1 MIDTAKNLE
10 GVNADLVKLF
20 NRAAEI
26 AKADNDL
33 DLAVIE
39 GVRTMARQR
48 VLFAK
53 GATTTLKSRHLTGDA
68 IDVVPVV
75 DGVVRW
81 DWPLY
86 YLIADAMKKAAAEL
100 SIAVEWGGSWRKFKD
115 GPHWQ
120 IPWPAKGAS

>member
-1 MIDTAKNLE
+1 MIDTEKNLE
-10 GVNADLVKLF
+10 GVHPDLVKLF
-20 NRAAEI
+20 RRGAEI

-33 DLAVIE
+33 DIGVIE

-48 VLFAK
+48 RLLAA

-68 IDVVPVV
+68 IDVVPIV

-86 YLIADAMKKAAAEL
+86 DLIAEAMDKAAAEL
-100 SIAVEWGGSWRKFKD
+100 SIAVEWGGRWRKFRD

-120 IPWPAKGAS
+120 RPWSSK